1 MQKFALWSNYK
12 HSDIIASMISRYTH
26 KGLTWV
32 DVQSPTQEE
41 VRALSEEFNIHP
53 LAADELLAPTLR
65 PKVDLYPNFIYLIL
79 HFPTISHKHDGGH
92 DQEVDFIIGKDF
104 LITTHYGLIDPLH
117 EFSKVFEVNSILDRG
132 NMGEHAGFLLY
143 YILKEFYKML
153 DTELDHIN
161 RDFIDIQSKIFSGK
175 ERSMVTAISQ
185 LNRDL
190 LNFKQA
196 VRPHK
201 EVLESFELAGTKF
214 FGEEFSYYLRTI
226 IGEYFKVSSVLDGHR
241 ETILELR
248 DTNDSLLTTKSND
261 IMKTLTIITF
271 SMLPASLI
279 VGIFGMNTTNT
290 PLSADPNGF
299 WIILGVITV
308 TVGSTYF
315 FFKSRKWM

>member
-1 MQKFALWSNYK
+1 
-12 HSDIIASMISRYTH
+12 MISRYIH

-41 VRALSEEFNIHP
+41 VRALSEEFHIHP

-104 LITTHYGLIDPLH
+104 LITTHYGHVDPLH
-117 EFSKVFEVNSILDRG
+117 EFSKVFEVTSILDKG
-132 NMGEHAGFLLY
+132 TMGSHAGFLLF

-153 DTELDHIN
+153 DSELDHIN
-161 RDFIDIQSKIFSGK
+161 RDFAEIESKIFSGK
-175 ERSMVTAISQ
+175 ERDMVTAISH

-201 EVLESFELAGTKF
+201 EVLESFELAGSKF
-214 FGEEFSYYLRTI
+214 FGEEFLYHLRTI
-226 IGEYFKVSSVLDGHR
+226 TGEYYKVSSVLDGHR

-248 DTNDSLLTTKSND
+248 DTNDSLLTTKTND
-261 IMKTLTIITF
+261 IMKTLTITTF

-290 PLSADPNGF
+290 PLAENPEGF
-299 WIILGVITV
+299 WIILVAITL
-308 TVGSTYF
+308 TVSSTYF